1 MTTSDVQLQRD
12 AGSDPGPGQAFG
24 IVLDALVGT
33 VAVRLER
40 KTAEWIDKLHAVVDK
55 NLTSEAVVGLTDKGL
70 DAVAG
75 SGGAAQRGAADGIKA
90 HLHGR
95 SPASAA
101 IRGVWEAGT
110 PAVRAAVVT
119 SGVAAVVLL
128 LLSPALLLVY
138 LLSWLVIAALYRA
151 RRHRRSRDAK
161 V

>member
-1 MTTSDVQLQRD
+1 MTTRDMQTEREAASDT
-12 AGSDPGPGQAFG
+12 GPAQAFG

-33 VAVRLER
+33 VAARLER
-40 KTAEWIDKLHAVVDK
+40 KTAEWIDKLSAVVDR
-55 NLTSEAVVGLTDKGL
+55 NVSSEAVVGLTDKGV

-75 SGGAAQRGAADGIKA
+75 SGGAVQRGAAEGVKA

-95 SPASAA
+95 SPAWPA

-119 SGVAAVVLL
+119 SGVAAVLLL

-138 LLSWLVIAALYRA
+138 LLSWLVVAALYRA
-151 RRHRRSRDAK
+151 RRTRHAQPPR
-161 V
+161 